1 MKFKKLICIGIAIV
15 MTVSAL
21 AACGSTSDGSANSGS
36 TDKSQIDTSTV
47 SAEVS
52 SSVSSEVEE
61 AKGVT
66 FPLDETMTFTGFS
79 MMNMTYKL
87 SEALVIQKTLEDA
100 NIILEL
106 TEVPSSEV
114 AEKGNL
120 LMASGDYPDMLL
132 KSNLDCE
139 KYGMEGLLIPLENLI
154 REYAPN
160 LSAILDEN
168 NLWSA
173 LASPDGHIYSF
184 PRIRAAFVNGSNT
197 AWINK
202 KWLDNLGLKEPTNME
217 ELYEV
222 LKAFADE
229 DANGNGDPNDE
240 IPYTFNT
247 TVPFWALDM
256 FNPAGLLDVYSGMSI
271 MDDGYTFWPV
281 TEEYK
286 ETSLAYYAKMYEDG
300 ILDPQGFTQSQ
311 EQMCAT
317 GATSDVYGMFIYP
330 TPKTVVGEERTLDYI
345 TLKPFDGG
353 DTLPLNRGISMNGM
367 AITDKCEHPEVL
379 VSWID
384 YFYGEE
390 GSVVGYLGYEGI
402 TYEMDEEGYWSFIDP
417 DAFRSFTLFGACPS
431 PQLIPDIINKVDAE
445 VDPVGAHENNQ
456 YYFDLCQNYGTV
468 LPTIKFNDDENI
480 RLSDLKPDITSY
492 WATYAA
498 EIAIGEKSLD
508 DTWEGYCQTMTKMG
522 IKEYEK
528 IYQDAY
534 ARTQE

>member
-1 MKFKKLICIGIAIV
+1 MKLKKIICSGLAIV
-15 MTVSAL
+15 MTISAL
-21 AACGSTSDGSANSGS
+21 AACGSTGDVSTDSGS
-36 TDKSQIDTSTV
+36 SDKSQMDTSTL

-52 SSVSSEVEE
+52 SAVSSEAEE

-66 FPLDETMTFTGFS
+66 FPLEETMTFTGFS

-100 NIILEL
+100 NIVLEL

-120 LMASGDYPDMLL
+120 LMASGDYPDVLL

-139 KYGMEGLLIPLENLI
+139 KYGMEGLLIPLEDLI

-160 LSAILDEN
+160 LTAILDEN

-173 LASPDGHIYSF
+173 LASPDG
-184 PRIRAAFVNGSNT
+184 
-197 AWINK
+197 
-202 KWLDNLGLKEPTNME
+202 
-217 ELYEV
+217 
-222 LKAFADE
+222 
-229 DANGNGDPNDE
+229 
-240 IPYTFNT
+240 
-247 TVPFWALDM
+247 
-256 FNPAGLLDVYSGMSI
+256 AGLLDVYSGMSV
-271 MDDGYTFWPV
+271 MNDRYTFWPV
-281 TEEYK
+281 TEEYR

-379 VSWID
+379 VAWID

-431 PQLIPDIINKVDAE
+431 PQLIPDIINKVDPE

-468 LPTIKFNDDENI
+468 LPTIKFNEDENI
-480 RLSDLKPDITSY
+480 RISDLKPDITSY

-508 DTWEGYCQTMTKMG
+508 DTWEEYCQTMTKMG
-522 IKEYEK
+522 IEEYEK